1 MQDERLSA
9 AEIAALN
16 ALRTAA
22 IERAGRRGWPED
34 DRATVAEL
42 IRAGETHAVTALIVG
57 RTRTA
62 VAGLVHR
69 MRAAGGM
76 MRRQPQMAM
85 E

>member
-1 MQDERLSA
+1 MQDHRLSD

-16 ALRTAA
+16 DARRAA
-22 IERAGRRGWPED
+22 IKRFGARGWPEEE
-34 DRATVAEL
+34 RATVRDL
-42 IRAGETHAVTALIVG
+42 IRAGETHDVTALIVG

-69 MRAAGGM
+69 MRAAGEM